1 MKPRTAY
8 QRAISN
14 AKRCAPKVR
23 QIENSLF
30 FDVES
35 TSKPGT
41 FHHVYLGPN
50 KFNPLLEAS
59 CECTDRRYF
68 TCVHRAAAFLQFT
81 SNIETRLWAGGEY
94 IVNLEDNSGDENRL
108 EEANKLYSDLLDRFE
123 RCCDLLN
130 AIELGWNISE
140 LKQPFKHLLPTSE
153 GNQPQQ
159 LLTA

>member
-8 QRAISN
+8 QRAITN
-14 AKRCAPKVR
+14 AKKFAPKVR

-50 KFNPLLEAS
+50 KFNPLLGSS

-81 SNIETRLWAGGEY
+81 SSIETRLWAGGEY
-94 IVNLEDNSGDENRL
+94 IVNLEDNSGDETKL
-108 EEANKLYSDLLDRFE
+108 EEANKLYIDLLDRFE
-123 RCCDLLN
+123 RCCDLLK

-140 LKQPFKHLLPTSE
+140 LRQPFKHLLPTRE
-153 GNQPQQ
+153 GTQQQ